1 MAWVYGSLSC
11 YFNEYRVLYDLRV
24 MKVSPET
31 YRPNRNI
38 KCTFLRMPRVYFY
51 YQVGYAKRTDQEKGC
66 FDLRQHKNV

>member
-1 MAWVYGSLSC
+1 MT
-11 YFNEYRVLYDLRV
+11 
-24 MKVSPET
+24 VSRET